1 MNIKDAKVL
10 VTGGTSGIGYE
21 TAKILIENGAKV
33 AICGRNKDT
42 VDKSAKELGAEGIVA
57 DVSNEQDVI
66 NMVNTAVKKLGS
78 LNVLINNA
86 AFGHFSLLKDMDTK
100 KFNELYATN
109 VTGAMMVGRECAKHF
124 IENNYGNIVNIAST
138 AGKNGFAGGTAY
150 SSSKFALRGMTE
162 CWRAELRK
170 NNIRVML
177 VNPSEVQTNF
187 GSNAGREKRA
197 MNPTKLESQEIA
209 HTILSMLTMNDKGFI
224 TEATIFAT
232 NPQN

>member
-1 MNIKDAKVL
+1 MDIKNAKVL
-10 VTGGTSGIGYE
+10 ITGGTSGIGYE
-21 TAKILIENGAKV
+21 TAKMLVHHGAKV
-33 AICGRNKDT
+33 AICGRHQKT
-42 VDKSAKELGAEGIVA
+42 VDESAEKLGAVGIVS
-57 DVSNEQDVI
+57 DVSKEHDVI
-66 NMVNTAVKKLGS
+66 NMVKTVIDKFGDF
-78 LNVLINNA
+78 NVLVNNA
-86 AFGHFSLLKDMDTK
+86 AFGHFSLLKDMDTQ

-187 GSNAGREKRA
+187 GSNAGREKRPV
-197 MNPTKLESQEIA
+197 NQSKLESKEIA
-209 HTILSMLTMNDKGFI
+209 HTILSMLQMDDKGFI

>member
-1 MNIKDAKVL
+1 MEIKNAKVL

-21 TAKILIENGAKV
+21 TAKMLIDNGAKV
-33 AICGRNKDT
+33 AVCGRHKDT

-57 DVSNEQDVI
+57 DVSKEHDVI
-66 NMVNTAVKKLGS
+66 NMVKTVIEKFGDF
-78 LNVLINNA
+78 NVLINNA
-86 AFGHFSLLKDMDTK
+86 AFGHFSLLKDMDTQ

-109 VTGAMMVGRECAKHF
+109 VTGAMMVGRECAKYF

-187 GSNAGREKRA
+187 GSNAGREKRPV
-197 MNPTKLESQEIA
+197 NSTKLESQEIA
-209 HTILSMLTMNDKGFI
+209 HTILSMLQMDDKGFI

-232 NPQN
+232 NPQS

>member
-1 MNIKDAKVL
+1 MNLKDAKVL

-21 TAKILIENGAKV
+21 TAKMLIENGAMV
-33 AICGRNKDT
+33 AICGRKQDT
-42 VDKSAKELGAEGIVA
+42 VEKTAKELGAEGIVA
-57 DVSNEQDVI
+57 DVSKEQDVI
-66 NMVNTAVKKLGS
+66 NMVKTVIQKFGGF
-78 LNVLINNA
+78 NVLINNA
-86 AFGHFSLLKDMDTK
+86 AYGHFSLLKDMDTE
-100 KFNELYATN
+100 KFNAMYAVN

-124 IENNYGNIVNIAST
+124 IENNYGNIINIAST
-138 AGKNGFAGGTAY
+138 AGKNGYAGGTAY

-187 GSNAGREKRA
+187 GSGAGREKRA
-197 MNPTKLESQEIA
+197 FNPTKLEAKEVA
-209 HTILSMLTMNDKGFI
+209 HTILSMLEMDDRGFI

-232 NPQN
+232 NPQ